1 MQTVLH
7 SFTVLQT
14 VFLVHGFFGGGVG
27 ALLGFGEY
35 EVRHGCCEL
44 GGGGGGGGTG

>member
-14 VFLVHGFFGGGVG
+14 VFLVHGFLFPFDDDAAAGCGVG
-27 ALLGFGEY
+27 ALLGLGE
-35 EVRHGCCEL
+35 
-44 GGGGGGGGTG
+44 

>member
-14 VFLVHGFFGGGVG
+14 VFLVHGFLFPFDDEAGWGVG
-27 ALLGFGEY
+27 ALLGFGE
-35 EVRHGCCEL
+35 
-44 GGGGGGGGTG
+44 